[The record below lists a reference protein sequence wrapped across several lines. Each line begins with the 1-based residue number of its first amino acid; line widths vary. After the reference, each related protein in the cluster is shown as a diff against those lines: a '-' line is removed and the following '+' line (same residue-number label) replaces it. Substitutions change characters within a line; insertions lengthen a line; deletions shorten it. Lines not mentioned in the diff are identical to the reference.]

1 MVEFIYRAL
10 LSGTPADD
18 VQALVAGLADDDR
31 DMLLCMLSGIRN
43 ELEAN
48 CIERAHEVDRLLRS
62 NGFATSDMPAYN
74 LDPA

>member
-1 MVEFIYRAL
+1 MVEVIYKAL

-18 VQALVAGLADDDR
+18 IQPLVAGLTDDER

-48 CIERAHEVDRLLRS
+48 CVERAHEVDRVLFS
-62 NGFATSDMPAYN
+62 NGFARPICHHIRAV
-74 LDPA
+74 